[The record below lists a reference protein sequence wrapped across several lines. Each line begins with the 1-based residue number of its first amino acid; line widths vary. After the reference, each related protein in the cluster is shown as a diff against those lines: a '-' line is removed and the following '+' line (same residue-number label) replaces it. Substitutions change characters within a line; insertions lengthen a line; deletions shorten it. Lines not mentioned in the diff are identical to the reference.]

1 MDSLLL
7 SIHPSDPVWIAIAF
21 ACGILVKTVGLPP
34 LIGFLSAGFLLN
46 ALGAEGGEFLNTTAD
61 LGITL
66 LLFSIGLKL
75 KLQQL
80 MRPEVWGVASI
91 HMLLVTLLI
100 AALVFALSFSGLP
113 LFYDLDFRTALLI
126 GFAMSFS
133 STVFAIKILD
143 QLGATGAIH
152 GRIAIGVLVVQ
163 DVAAV
168 LFLAF
173 TTGKM
178 PSLWALALFLL
189 LPLRPLLLALLE
201 KTGHGELLVLFGI
214 ALALGGADVFELVG
228 MKGDVG
234 ALVLGM
240 LLANHPKS
248 SELAKALLG
257 FKDLFLVG
265 FFLSIGMTALP
276 GWHELLAAS
285 VFIVFLPIKVGLYF
299 GLFSAFYLRSST
311 SWRTSLNLANY
322 SEFGLIVGALAATSG
337 WLPKDWLAVFAIA
350 LSLSFVLSAPLI
362 TVRDN
367 LYNRWRSRLKVFQ
380 RNRRLSGEEDVYLG
394 HIRVV
399 VFGMGRMGSAAFTAI
414 EKDLGEGLVGVEI
427 DPQKAEEHRRA
438 GRNVISGDATNP
450 DFWTRT
456 PGLID
461 DLEWVLLTL
470 PTHSANLA
478 AVQRLREMG
487 YRGRIAATS
496 KYADEMDALQSLD
509 VDFAF
514 NIYNEA
520 GVGFA
525 NELKGLMSTPRSG
538 ISRP

>member
-21 ACGILVKTVGLPP
+21 ACGILVKSIGLPP
-34 LIGFLSAGFLLN
+34 LIGFLLAGFLLN

-61 LGITL
+61 FGITL

-91 HMLLVTLLI
+91 HMVLVTLLI

-152 GRIAIGVLVVQ
+152 GRIAVGVLVVQ

-168 LFLAF
+168 LFLAL

-178 PSLWALALFLL
+178 PSVWAFALL
-189 LPLRPLLLALLE
+189 LLFPLRPLLQRLLE

-240 LLANHPKS
+240 LLASHPKS

-276 GWHELLAAS
+276 GWDELIAALI
-285 VFIVFLPIKVGLYF
+285 FIVFLPVKVGLYF
-299 GLFSAFYLRSST
+299 GLFSAFYLRNST

-322 SEFGLIVGALAATSG
+322 SEFGLIVGALAATTG

-350 LSLSFVLSAPLI
+350 LSLSFIISAPLI
-362 TVRDN
+362 TVRDS
-367 LYNRWRSRLKVFQ
+367 LYHRWRSKLKVFERKQ
-380 RNRRLSGEEDVYLG
+380 RLSGEEDVHLG

-399 VFGMGRMGSAAFTAI
+399 VFGMGRMGSAAFSAI
-414 EKDLGEGLVGVEI
+414 EKDLGEDLVGVEI
-427 DPQKAEEHRRA
+427 DPQKAAEHQAA

-450 DFWTRT
+450 DFWART

-461 DLEWVLLTL
+461 GLEWVLLTL
-470 PTHSANLA
+470 PTHDANMA

-496 KYADEMDALQSLD
+496 KYADEMEALQSLD

-520 GVGFA
+520 GIGFA
-525 NELKGLMSTPRSG
+525 NELKGLMR
-538 ISRP
+538 

>member
-21 ACGILVKTVGLPP
+21 ACGILVKSIGLPP
-34 LIGFLSAGFLLN
+34 LIGFLLAGFLLN
-46 ALGAEGGEFLNTTAD
+46 ALGAEGGEFLATTAD

-100 AALVFALSFSGLP
+100 AALVFALSFTGLP
-113 LFYDLDFRTALLI
+113 LFYDLDLRTAVLI

-152 GRIAIGVLVVQ
+152 GRIAVGVLVVQ
-163 DVAAV
+163 DIAAV

-214 ALALGGADVFELVG
+214 VLALGGADVFELVG

-248 SELAKALLG
+248 SELAKVLLG

-276 GWHELLAAS
+276 GWNELLAAL
-285 VFIVFLPIKVGLYF
+285 VFIVFLPLKVGLYF

-311 SWRTSLNLANY
+311 SWRASLNLANY
-322 SEFGLIVGALAATSG
+322 SEFGLIVGALAATTG

-350 LSLSFVLSAPLI
+350 LSLSFILSAPLI

-367 LYNRWRSRLKVFQ
+367 LYNRWRSSLKVFE
-380 RNRRLSGEEDVYLG
+380 RKSRLAGEEDVYLG

-414 EKDLGEGLVGVEI
+414 EKDLGEALVGVEI
-427 DPQKAEEHRRA
+427 DPQKAEEHRQA

-520 GVGFA
+520 GIGFA
-525 NELKGLMSTPRSG
+525 NELNGLMR
-538 ISRP
+538 